1 MAPSESQKRASLK
14 WDKENMIVLGCKVK
28 RTQATAFKSYCAE
41 RGLTSNTALKDYV
54 LGCIGEGENSQA
66 AIEGPTAAQAGGGG
80 ILLSSDTLKA
90 AQRAAEATGETVP
103 AFIARAVETQVQRDS
118 ASLTLGLNPAEK
130 APDKK
135 SGA

>member
-80 ILLSSDTLKA
+80 ILSSDTLKA
-90 AQRAAEATGETVP
+90 AQRAAEAQGESTTGFINRAIDETM
-103 AFIARAVETQVQRDS
+103 ERDK
-118 ASLTLGLNPAEK
+118 ASSEATEQQA
-130 APDKK
+130 
-135 SGA
+135 

>member
-54 LGCIGEGENSQA
+54 LGCIGEGESQQE
-66 AIEGPTAAQAGGGG
+66 AIGGPTAAQAGGGG
-80 ILLSSDTLKA
+80 ILSSDTLKA

>member
-28 RTQATAFKSYCAE
+28 RTQAAAFKSYCAE
-41 RGLTSNTALKDYV
+41 RGQTSNTALKDYV
-54 LGCIGEGENSQA
+54 LGCIGEGESPQEA
-66 AIEGPTAAQAGGGG
+66 TGGSTAAPAGGGG
-80 ILLSSDTLKA
+80 ILSPDTLKA

-103 AFIARAVETQVQRDS
+103 VFIARAVETQAQRDKT
-118 ASLTLGLNPAEK
+118 SLTLGLNPTKK

-135 SGA
+135 SEA